1 MRGRRSRS
9 AQRLDALGQ
18 TRGVDDEHG
27 DSPDRRCRGCGANR
41 GGRRDRVR
49 ATCARGPGIRPEL
62 LRLPQPERDYLNQS
76 GVPFENRTDA
86 ILTAKQC
93 RLDMSRQGGT
103 TDQAANNLVKQE
115 GWTQSEAQTLVQAAV
130 PT

>member
-9 AQRLDALGQ
+9 AQRLDALGR
-18 TRGVDDEHG
+18 TRG
-27 DSPDRRCRGCGANR
+27 
-41 GGRRDRVR
+41 RDY
-49 ATCARGPGIRPEL
+49 L
-62 LRLPQPERDYLNQS
+62 SQRDYLNQS

-93 RLDMSRQGGT
+93 CLDMSRQGGT
-103 TDQAANNLVKQE
+103 TYQAANNLVKQE
-115 GWTQSEAQTLVQAAV
+115 GWTQSEAQTFVQAAV